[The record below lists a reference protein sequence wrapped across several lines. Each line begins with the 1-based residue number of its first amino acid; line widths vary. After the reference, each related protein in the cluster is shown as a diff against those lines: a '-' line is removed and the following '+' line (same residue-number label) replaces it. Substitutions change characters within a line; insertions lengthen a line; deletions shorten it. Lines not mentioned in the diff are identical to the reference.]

1 MLSQNHK
8 YSVLERYLPLK
19 LTCMYCLMPSERVF
33 FAKHS
38 PECLALCKTGSIKLL
53 LILGA
58 QPSSR
63 TRRSCTV
70 SNASKRL
77 ALLVFASLSL
87 FTIILHPST
96 HSLSFLQSNCPQMST
111 AMVLHRPQHARRRRD
126 VLEAMKLIGML
137 GLELAAATE
146 IGRLVSKGLK
156 FLIKRQ
162 EVSTYLVI

>member
-1 MLSQNHK
+1 
-8 YSVLERYLPLK
+8 
-19 LTCMYCLMPSERVF
+19 
-33 FAKHS
+33 
-38 PECLALCKTGSIKLL
+38 
-53 LILGA
+53 
-58 QPSSR
+58 
-63 TRRSCTV
+63 
-70 SNASKRL
+70 
-77 ALLVFASLSL
+77 
-87 FTIILHPST
+87 
-96 HSLSFLQSNCPQMST
+96 MST